1 MKTSVAVSLLLLWS
15 VGMFAQ
21 GREPSKKASAVSAN
35 TATKPSLRPATVS
48 GYVFALTKGGDIKPA
63 RIAKVYMFYSR
74 PAGKPVAQS
83 AEQSPNTAFAADVF
97 ENEVVKGKEGAKVW
111 QEDKPHLQE
120 STICNST
127 LVEGY
132 FGAINKTIHW
142 GAEHMSQ
149 LVFGETDE
157 DGKFEITIPPPGL
170 DDASFEPGAPH
181 DQTVFSPGVYLVAVY
196 GTAGYNN
203 AFWET
208 EVTVEP
214 GNTARIKMSSP
225 TMACLKMENQ

>member
-1 MKTSVAVSLLLLWS
+1 MKTLVAVPLLLLWS

-21 GREPSKKASAVSAN
+21 GTEPSKKTSAGSAN
-35 TATKPSLRPATVS
+35 AAPRPSLKPATVS

-63 RIAKVYMFYSR
+63 RMAKVYMFYSR
-74 PAGKPVAQS
+74 PAGKPAAQL

-97 ENEVVKGKEGAKVW
+97 ENEVIKGKYGAKVW
-111 QEDKPHLQE
+111 QQDKPYLQE

-127 LVEGY
+127 LNEGY
-132 FGAINKTIHW
+132 FGAVTKTIHW

-149 LVFGETDE
+149 VVFGETDE
-157 DGKFEITIPPPGL
+157 DGKFEITIPPPDLG
-170 DDASFEPGAPH
+170 DASFELGVPH

-203 AFWET
+203 AFWEA

-214 GNTARIKMSSP
+214 GLQVKIKISSP
-225 TMACLKMENQ
+225 TMACLKMDNQ